1 MKKHWFWEDWGLV
14 ARLML
19 AVGVAVVVGGLLQST
34 LLVIEGASDSSA
46 RLEREMKEMLSY
58 LAPIVAD
65 QALTGDYAAIEQTL
79 KKQVKRTEVEEL
91 WWTDT
96 AGRTLRTKDISELA
110 IAPSWFRA
118 MVNIDITSDTSV
130 DVEAGGVSYGKLH
143 GKMLPAPAQNRLW
156 KQFVKQLQI
165 VIATLFLM
173 LQFIWLIVR
182 GNLSTLRGLA
192 NGANKFSQGDH
203 AVRITAEGAPEVRL
217 AAEAFNNMATNTET
231 LLTSLSQSESKNRLL
246 ATIVEQS
253 SEAIW
258 TTDLDGV
265 VTSWNAG
272 AAAMFGY
279 SASEAMG
286 ASRRIGTGTQAAEDE
301 RKLRLLKLEKFSYEM
316 QENTKS
322 GEPID
327 IQVSVAPLLGD
338 TGQCIGKIA
347 VARDITERNRSEEAL
362 RAARAAAESASQ
374 AKSGFLARMSH
385 EIRTPMNGVLGMTEL
400 LLETELSSTQRKYA
414 ETVHRSGTNLL
425 GIINDVLDFSK
436 IEAGKLELE
445 AVNFD
450 LRRTVEDV
458 VDMLAER
465 AHSKGLELA
474 CQFPPDM
481 RMLMVGDALRL
492 GQVLT
497 NLTGNAIKFTKEG
510 SVLLS
515 VSCIE
520 EGTEKVKMRFD
531 VKDTGQGIPLEAQA
545 RIFEEFSQADG
556 STTRK
561 HGGSGLGL
569 AISRQLVEMMNGTLH
584 VESVPGAGATFWFT
598 AEFMK
603 QPEAEDI
610 NLNTL
615 RMSTLIGV
623 RALIVESSALTR
635 GILRAQVSSWGM
647 TTRIADSPESAL
659 GLLQHA
665 VARGVPFDMV
675 IVDIGFSGG
684 DPLALARTIKSEPKI
699 AKVKI
704 VVLAP
709 MGNHAAIAEA
719 LGAGVD
725 TYLIKPVRQSALYDA
740 LVNVMSGKR
749 TDAPRGIGSAA
760 VGAQSR
766 SGSVLLV
773 EDNLVNQAVAMGML
787 SKLLDTPVTVA
798 NHGGEAIDA
807 WSKGKFDLILMDCHM
822 PEVDGYQATREI
834 RKLEAASGKR
844 VPIIAVTANA
854 MAQDREDCF
863 NAGMD
868 DHLGKPFSRQ
878 QILEVLDRWL
888 PRGSAAPTKTAA
900 MAASPVAPPSSD
912 GVIDHRMLDQ
922 LRDLQSKDDPD
933 LLARVL
939 KLYVGDSPKEMAKI
953 AQAMT
958 AGDATVIERA
968 AHTLKST
975 SANVGAATMSKLCAE
990 MQAAGRSGN
999 FDAAREL
1006 FPNLTAEHQRVQT
1019 ALHTELAATSQ
1030 S

>member
-1 MKKHWFWEDWGLV
+1 MEKRWFWSDWGLV

-19 AVGVAVVVGGLLQST
+19 AVGVAVVAGGLLQSA
-34 LLVIEGASDSSA
+34 LLVIEGATDNNT
-46 RLEREMKEMLSY
+46 RLQRDLEEVLNY

-79 KKQVKRTEVEEL
+79 KKQVTRTEMQAL

-96 AGRTLRTKDISELA
+96 AGRTLRSQDVLDA
-110 IAPSWFRA
+110 RVAPGWFCA
-118 MVNIDITSDTSV
+118 LIGIEVSADTSA
-130 DVEAGGVSYGKLH
+130 DVVAGGVSYGKLH
-143 GKMLPAPAQNRLW
+143 GQMSPVHAQNRLW

-165 VIATLFLM
+165 VVATLFLM

-182 GNLSTLRGLA
+182 GNLGTLRSLA
-192 NGANKFSQGDH
+192 SGANRFSQGDH
-203 AVRITAEGAPEVRL
+203 AVRIVAEGAPEVRK
-217 AAEAFNNMATNTET
+217 AAEAFNDMATNTET

-258 TTDLDGV
+258 TTNLDGAI
-265 VTSWNAG
+265 TSWNAG

-279 SASEAMG
+279 SAGEAMG
-286 ASRRIGTGTQAAEDE
+286 ASRRIGTGNQATEDE
-301 RKLRLLKLEKFSYEM
+301 RRQRLLKLEKFSYEM
-316 QENTKS
+316 QEHTKS
-322 GEPID
+322 GAPID
-327 IQVSVAPLLGD
+327 VQISVAPLLGE
-338 TGQCIGKIA
+338 TGGCIGKIA

-400 LLETELSSTQRKYA
+400 LLETELTSTQRKYA

-445 AVNFD
+445 SVNFD
-450 LRRTVEDV
+450 MRRTVEDV

-481 RMLMVGDALRL
+481 RLLMVGDALRL

-497 NLTGNAIKFTKEG
+497 NLTGNAIKFTQEG
-510 SVLLS
+510 SVLVS
-515 VSCIE
+515 VSCVA
-520 EGTEKVKMRFD
+520 EGSEKVTMRFD
-531 VKDTGQGIPLEAQA
+531 VKDTGPGIPLEAQA
-545 RIFEEFSQADG
+545 RIFDEFSQADG

-569 AISRQLVEMMNGTLH
+569 AIARQLVEMMSGSLH
-584 VESVPGAGATFWFT
+584 VESVPGAGSTFWFT
-598 AEFMK
+598 AEFLK
-603 QPEAEDI
+603 QPEVEDI

-623 RALIVESSALTR
+623 RSLIVESNALTR
-635 GILRAQVSSWGM
+635 GILRAQVGSWGM
-647 TTRIADSPESAL
+647 TTRIADSQESAL
-659 GLLQHA
+659 KLLQHA
-665 VARGVPFDMV
+665 LARGVPFDMM
-675 IVDIGFSGG
+675 IVDMGFGG
-684 DPLALARTIKSEPKI
+684 TDPLALARMVKSEPAI

-719 LGAGVD
+719 LDAGID
-725 TYLIKPVRQSALYDA
+725 TYLIKPVRQSALYDS

-749 TDAPRGIGSAA
+749 SDPPRGAA
-760 VGAQSR
+760 ALAPSR

-787 SKLLDTPVTVA
+787 NKLLDTPAVVA
-798 NHGGEAIDA
+798 NHGGEAIEA
-807 WSKGKFDLILMDCHM
+807 WSKGQFDLILMDCHM

-834 RKLEAASGKR
+834 RKLEAAAGKKR

-854 MAQDREDCF
+854 MAQDREECIG
-863 NAGMD
+863 AGMD

-888 PRGSAAPTKTAA
+888 PRAGGAKPAQPAATITQSLPKGG
-900 MAASPVAPPSSD
+900 D
-912 GVIDHRMLDQ
+912 IIDRQVLEQ
-922 LRDLQSKDDPD
+922 LRELQSKDDPD

-939 KLYVGDSPKEMAKI
+939 KLYVSDSPREMAKI
-953 AQAMT
+953 ADAMT
-958 AGDATVIERA
+958 AGDAKVIERA

-975 SANVGAATMSKLCAE
+975 SANVGANLMSRLCAE
-990 MQAAGRSGN
+990 LQAAGRSGN

-1006 FPNLTAEHQRVQT
+1006 FPNITAEHLRVQT
-1019 ALHTELAATSQ
+1019 ALTAELAAKRPS
-1030 S
+1030 